1 MKVNRYE
8 IFLDFDFHNGTY
20 KGNEKISLEGEK
32 VVLDAVD
39 LKINKVK
46 ANGKEVEF
54 IQEND
59 KLIIKSEG
67 EINNLEIEFE
77 GKVSEKKLTG
87 IYKASYKDGFII
99 TTQFE
104 ATHARE
110 FIPCFD
116 SPNLKAVFKLFV
128 RVDKGLKVISN
139 MPVVSIKEENN
150 KVIY

>member
-8 IFLDFDFHNGTY
+8 IFLDFDFRNGTY
-20 KGNEKISLEGEK
+20 KGYEKISLEGEK

-87 IYKASYKDGFII
+87 IYKASYKDG
-99 TTQFE
+99 
-104 ATHARE
+104 
-110 FIPCFD
+110 
-116 SPNLKAVFKLFV
+116 
-128 RVDKGLKVISN
+128 
-139 MPVVSIKEENN
+139 
-150 KVIY
+150 